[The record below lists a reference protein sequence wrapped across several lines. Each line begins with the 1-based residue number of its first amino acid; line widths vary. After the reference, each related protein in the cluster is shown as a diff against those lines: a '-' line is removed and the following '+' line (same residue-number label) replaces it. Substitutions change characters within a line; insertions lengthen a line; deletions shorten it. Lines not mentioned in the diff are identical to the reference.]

1 MPIKESVFE
10 TPHALL
16 PRLIERAY
24 TPTSGEKDREGNHG
38 NLGIESMGGDWSWKP
53 ARQGRDEYGRWRDG
67 VKITKPMATFYGVPK
82 GAAELYGPRIHS

>member
-1 MPIKESVFE
+1 MSVRQSVFE
-10 TPHALL
+10 TEHKLL

-38 NLGIESMGGDWSWKP
+38 NLAIESIGGDWSWKP
-53 ARQGRDEYGRWRDG
+53 NRQGRANHGRWEDG
-67 VKITKPMATFYGVPK
+67 VKITKPMITFYGVPK